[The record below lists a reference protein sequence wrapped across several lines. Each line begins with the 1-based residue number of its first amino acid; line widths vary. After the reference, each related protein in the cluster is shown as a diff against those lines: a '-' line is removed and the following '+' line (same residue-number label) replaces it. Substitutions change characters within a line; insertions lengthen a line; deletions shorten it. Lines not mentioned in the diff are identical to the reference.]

1 MLNTPINTILQ
12 EIVMKTLV
20 HFIEMHKDSNFEV
33 FKFYSA
39 GKLTSSYSYK
49 RLYQDIIKKASILHH
64 HFNINGEIVLV
75 EGENDYEFITN
86 FFALQFSG
94 NVPVPVTTSM
104 WITDDYYKS
113 IIESIIATTDART
126 FFLSKNSKKLL
137 KSKNINFVLP
147 EDWEN
152 IDVVES
158 FIPINPKEE
167 DLAFIQ
173 FSSGSTGN
181 PKGVKLSH
189 FNVYSN
195 LEQIRAE
202 LYQEGE
208 YNHGTTWLPFH
219 HDMGLI
225 GGVLTPLFNH
235 FAAAIM
241 SPYDFAVNPS
251 RWLKVISETKS
262 NMIMSSNSGYHIT
275 AKKVKNANIDKY
287 DLSNVRFALCG
298 AEPINEQT
306 LKAFCETFKECGFKE
321 KAFLP
326 CYGMAENTLAISFH
340 RGNKIIIDK
349 VDRKKLLE
357 NNIASLP
364 NHNNEDEILTFVSC
378 GKPLLGIELKIV
390 NKDGVEIENRNVG
403 EILVKS
409 PSMTKGYYKRDD
421 INKDLFLDGF
431 LKTGDLGYISDG
443 NLFITGRKKD
453 VIILR
458 GLNVNAEEVESRA
471 MKISDV
477 RPGRVVAVAQRC
489 QKNESEEIRLIVE
502 TKVDFKY
509 ISNNT
514 RKIFQE
520 NISKEISKYIPIG
533 PEQISVVAPGTIL
546 KTTSGK
552 IKRQFMKKKF
562 DNGLIRDDDFMRD
575 FFSYKIKETY
585 VKSVVATQNIKNT
598 FTGLLGIG

>member
-1 MLNTPINTILQ
+1 
-12 EIVMKTLV
+12 MKTLV
-20 HFIEMHKDSNFEV
+20 NFIEAQKNNTFEV

-39 GKLTSSYSYK
+39 GKLTSTYSYK
-49 RLYQDIIKKASILHH
+49 KLYQDIIRKASIIHH

-113 IIESIIATTDART
+113 IIESIISTTKAST
-126 FFLSKNSKKLL
+126 FFLSKNSKKIL
-137 KSKNINFVLP
+137 KNNKDINFHLP
-147 EDWEN
+147 EDWSDIEV
-152 IDVVES
+152 IES
-158 FIPINPKEE
+158 FIPILPTED

-195 LEQIRAE
+195 LEQIRGE
-202 LYQEGE
+202 IYQEGE
-208 YNHGTTWLPFH
+208 FNHGTTWLPFH

-225 GGVLTPLFNH
+225 GGVLTPLFNE

-275 AKKVKNANIDKY
+275 AKKVKKANLDKY
-287 DLSNVRFALCG
+287 DLSSVQFALCG

-306 LKAFCETFKECGFKE
+306 LKSFCETFEVCGFKE
-321 KAFLP
+321 SAFLP

-340 RGNKIIIDK
+340 RGDKIVVDK
-349 VDRKKLLE
+349 IDRKKLTE
-357 NNIASLP
+357 ESIALRP
-364 NHNNEDEILTFVSC
+364 AANANKDDILTFVSC
-378 GKPLLGIELKIV
+378 GKPLKGIELKII
-390 NKDGVEIENRNVG
+390 NSDGADLPERSIG

-409 PSMTKGYYKRDD
+409 PSMTKGYYKRED
-421 INKDLFLDGF
+421 INKDLFLDGY
-431 LKTGDLGYISDG
+431 LKTGDLGYISEG
-443 NLFITGRKKD
+443 NLYITGRKKD
-453 VIILR
+453 IIILR
-458 GLNVNAEEVESRA
+458 GLNINAEEIESRA
-471 MKISDV
+471 MNISDV
-477 RPGRVVAVAQRC
+477 RPGRLVAVAQRC
-489 QKNESEEIRLIVE
+489 EKNESEEIRLIVE

-509 ISNNT
+509 VNNST
-514 RKIFQE
+514 RKAFQE
-520 NISKEISKYIPIG
+520 KISKEMSKYIAIG
-533 PEQISVVAPGTIL
+533 PDQISVVAPGTIL

-552 IKRQFMKKKF
+552 IKRQCMKKKF
-562 DNGLIRDDDFMRD
+562 DSGLIKDDDFMKD
-575 FFSYKIKETY
+575 FVSYKVKETY
-585 VKSVVATQNIKNT
+585 VKSVVATKNIKNT
-598 FTGLLGIG
+598 VTSIFDDMAFWA